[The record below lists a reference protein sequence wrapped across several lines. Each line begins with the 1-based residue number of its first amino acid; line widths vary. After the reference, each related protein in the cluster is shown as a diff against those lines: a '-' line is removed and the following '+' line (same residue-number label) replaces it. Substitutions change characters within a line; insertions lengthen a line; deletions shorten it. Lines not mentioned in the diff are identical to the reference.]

1 MMWRPLVALMAGLLV
16 LTSAP
21 FAFGADIEGEVLD
34 VQCKPVAQVHLLVE
48 NSAGKILGT
57 APTDKLGNYQITGL
71 VAGTYD
77 YVLDSTGTGFKSG
90 ITTSYLSDNGV
101 RMNWKVSPK
110 SPAVALSSEKTG
122 KSLITCSPFAVSP
135 GAIGA
140 AAIGGSALVAGGVIG
155 GYGAA
160 GGFSGSS
167 GSSPSRL
174 SSQPPGS
181 ASQ

>member
-1 MMWRPLVALMAGLLV
+1 LLV
-16 LTSAP
+16 LTNAS

-34 VQCKPVAQVHLLVE
+34 VRCKPVAQVHLLVE
-48 NSAGKILGT
+48 NSTGKILGS

-90 ITTSYLSDNGV
+90 TTTSYLNDNGA
-101 RMNWKVSPK
+101 RMDWKVSPT

-122 KSLITCSPFAVSP
+122 KRLITCTPFALSP
-135 GAIGA
+135 GEIGA
-140 AAIGGSALVAGGVIG
+140 AAVGASALVAGGVIG
-155 GYGAA
+155 GYGGA

-167 GSSPSRL
+167 GSSPSHL
-174 SSQPPGS
+174 SQPPGS